1 MCDGNEEGRKRGAVD
16 QGSPENSELKCKDK
30 DPTLPNTKF
39 YFVGFLEAI
48 LKVCV
53 ECMCLSVGIGPGLLQ
68 IQHPRCI
75 YMYIL
80 MCRICLCVCY
90 R

>member
-1 MCDGNEEGRKRGAVD
+1 VCDGNEEGRKRGAVD
-16 QGSPENSELKCKDK
+16 QESPENSELKCKDK

-53 ECMCLSVGIGPGLLQ
+53 KHKCSLVGLGWACRKYS
-68 IQHPRCI
+68 IQGVYTCI
-75 YMYIL
+75 S
-80 MCRICLCVCY
+80 
-90 R
+90 